1 MKQGARGRRREILA
15 RLNKGHGGF
24 TSPPV
29 LRLSPSARSESGF
42 TLLEMI
48 FVLFLLAALLGL
60 IIPRMTFGDTLG
72 SVGRRLVG
80 TIRSLQGMAM
90 MAQKPIHLYLDIDQ
104 GTYWPMV
111 LEGIEEKVPLDAA
124 WTTPLSLPE
133 SVRVTDVTSAAQGT
147 KVSGRADLWFYPS
160 GRIDPITIHLTDG
173 PTNFLAIAVE
183 PVTGTIRVSDQ
194 RIEPVKPAPI
204 PDRIKPFLQAMPIGG
219 APVPAGLRP

>member
-1 MKQGARGRRREILA
+1 MRREA
-15 RLNKGHGGF
+15 GGREHGDCF
-24 TSPPV
+24 NT
-29 LRLSPSARSESGF
+29 AGF

-60 IIPRMTFGDTLG
+60 IIPRMTFGDNLG

-104 GTYWPMV
+104 GTYWPTV

-124 WTTPLSLPE
+124 WATPLSLPE
-133 SVRVTDVTSAAQGT
+133 SVRVTDVTAAQGT
-147 KVSGRADLWFYPS
+147 KTSGRADLWFYPS
-160 GRIDPITIHLTDG
+160 GRVDPVTIHLTDG
-173 PTNFLAIAVE
+173 AANILAIAVE
-183 PVTGTIRVSDQ
+183 PVTGAIRVSDQ

-204 PDRIKPFLQAMPIGG
+204 PDRIKPFLQTLPIGG
-219 APVPAGLRP
+219 APIPAGLRP